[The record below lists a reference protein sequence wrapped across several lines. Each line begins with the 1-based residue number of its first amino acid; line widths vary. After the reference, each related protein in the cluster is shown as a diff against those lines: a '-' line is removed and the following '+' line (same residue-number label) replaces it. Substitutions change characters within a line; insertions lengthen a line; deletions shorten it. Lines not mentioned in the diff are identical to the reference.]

1 LLSRK
6 KGISGWG
13 ANQYSGE
20 KRGFVRVTAGG
31 ETIRAPPPPAGQ
43 KTPEGSHTMYHI
55 ISIRDFEKNDL
66 DHLLDRAEEFA
77 TGNYRSRM
85 LDGKLAALLFFEPST
100 RTRMSFATAMVRLG
114 GNSISVDSVEASSI
128 AKGETLADT
137 IRVVSGYADAIVLR
151 HPKEGAARLASEFAT
166 VPVINA
172 GDGAGQHPSQ
182 TLLDLYT
189 IRQSMPIEGLDV
201 GLLGDLRY
209 GRTAHSLALA
219 LSLYGVTLHTIAP
232 GGLDMP
238 ANIALELRERGME
251 VVEHA
256 DVEEVIQELDVL
268 YVTRI
273 QRERFPDSASYYN
286 VASSYRITPDHLSGV
301 REHLMIL
308 HPLPRAGEIDP
319 AVDQTPHARYFE
331 QARNGV
337 PVRMAL
343 LHEVMK

>member
-1 LLSRK
+1 
-6 KGISGWG
+6 
-13 ANQYSGE
+13 
-20 KRGFVRVTAGG
+20 
-31 ETIRAPPPPAGQ
+31 
-43 KTPEGSHTMYHI
+43 MYHI
-55 ISIRDFEKNDL
+55 ISIRDFERKDL
-66 DHLLDRAEEFA
+66 DYLLDRAEEFE
-77 TGNYRSRM
+77 TGRYPPG
-85 LDGKLAALLFFEPST
+85 LLEGKLVALLFFEPST
-100 RTRMSFATAMVRLG
+100 RTRMSFAAALARLG
-114 GNSISVDSVEASSI
+114 GQSISVDSVEASSI
-128 AKGETLADT
+128 VKGETLADT
-137 IRVVSGYADAIVLR
+137 IRVVSGYVDAIVLR
-151 HPKEGAARLASEFAT
+151 HPREGAARLAAEFAA

-189 IRQSMPIEGLDV
+189 IRKSMPLDGINV

-232 GGLDMP
+232 GGLEMP
-238 ANIALELRERGME
+238 VNITLELRERGVE

-256 DVEEVIQELDVL
+256 SVEEAIRELDVL

-273 QRERFPDSASYYN
+273 QRERFPDTASYYK
-286 VASSYRITPDHLSGV
+286 VASSYRITTQLLEGV
-301 REHLMIL
+301 RDNLMIL

-319 AVDQTPHARYFE
+319 AVDRTPYARYFE

-343 LHEVMK
+343 LHEVMR

>member
-1 LLSRK
+1 
-6 KGISGWG
+6 
-13 ANQYSGE
+13 
-20 KRGFVRVTAGG
+20 
-31 ETIRAPPPPAGQ
+31 
-43 KTPEGSHTMYHI
+43 MYHI
-55 ISIRDFEKNDL
+55 ISIRDLERSDI
-66 DHLLDRAEEFA
+66 DYLLDRAGEFDT
-77 TGNYRSRM
+77 TGYRSRV
-85 LDGKLAALLFFEPST
+85 LEDKLAALLFFEPST
-100 RTRMSFATAMVRLG
+100 RTRMSFATAMARLG
-114 GNSISVDSVEASSI
+114 GRWISVDSVEASSI
-128 AKGETLADT
+128 VKGETLADT
-137 IRVVSGYADAIVLR
+137 IRVMSNYADAIVLR

-189 IRQSMPIEGLDV
+189 IKQSMPIDGIDV

-232 GGLDMP
+232 GGLEMP
-238 ANIALELRERGME
+238 ASITLELRERGMK
-251 VVEHA
+251 VIEHA
-256 DVEEVIQELDVL
+256 DVGEVVRDLDVL

-286 VASSYRITPDHLSGV
+286 VASSYRITPDLLTDV
-301 REHLMIL
+301 RDNLMIL

-319 AVDQTPHARYFE
+319 AVDRTPYARYFE
-331 QARNGV
+331 QAKNGV

-343 LHEVMK
+343 LHEVMR

>member
-1 LLSRK
+1 
-6 KGISGWG
+6 
-13 ANQYSGE
+13 
-20 KRGFVRVTAGG
+20 
-31 ETIRAPPPPAGQ
+31 
-43 KTPEGSHTMYHI
+43 MYHI
-55 ISIRDFEKNDL
+55 ISIRDLERSDL
-66 DHLLDRAEEFA
+66 DYLLDRAQEFDN
-77 TGNYRSRM
+77 GNYRPRM
-85 LDGKLAALLFFEPST
+85 LSDKLAALLFFEPST
-100 RTRMSFATAMVRLG
+100 RTRMSFATAVARLG
-114 GNSISVDSVEASSI
+114 GRWIGVDSVEASSI
-128 AKGETLADT
+128 VKGETLADT
-137 IRVVSGYADAIVLR
+137 IRVVSSYADAIVLR

-189 IRQSMPIEGLDV
+189 IRQSMPVEGIDV

-232 GGLDMP
+232 GGLEMP
-238 ANIALELRERGME
+238 ASITLELKERGI
-251 VVEHA
+251 
-256 DVEEVIQELDVL
+256 EVIEHERVQDIIQNLDVL

-286 VASSYRITPDHLSGV
+286 VASSYRITPDLLDGV
-301 REHLMIL
+301 RDRLMIL

-319 AVDQTPHARYFE
+319 AVDRTPYARYFE
-331 QARNGV
+331 QAKNGV

-343 LHEVMK
+343 LYEVMK

>member
-1 LLSRK
+1 MGSEPVFRK
-6 KGISGWG
+6 EEGFCPCHGGRRNDPG
-13 ANQYSGE
+13 AG
-20 KRGFVRVTAGG
+20 
-31 ETIRAPPPPAGQ
+31 PPAGQ

-55 ISIRDFEKNDL
+55 ISIHDFEKNDL
-66 DHLLDRAEEFA
+66 DHLLDRAKEFD
-77 TGNYRSRM
+77 TGNYRSRV

-100 RTRMSFATAMVRLG
+100 RTRMSFATAMARLG

-232 GGLDMP
+232 GGLEMP
-238 ANIALELRERGME
+238 ANIALELREHGVE

-256 DVEEVIQELDVL
+256 DVEEVIRELDVL

-286 VASSYRITPDHLSGV
+286 VASSYRITPEQLSGV
-301 REHLMIL
+301 REDLMIL

-319 AVDQTPHARYFE
+319 AVDRTPHARYFE

>member
-1 LLSRK
+1 
-6 KGISGWG
+6 
-13 ANQYSGE
+13 
-20 KRGFVRVTAGG
+20 
-31 ETIRAPPPPAGQ
+31 
-43 KTPEGSHTMYHI
+43 MYHI
-55 ISIRDFEKNDL
+55 ISIRDLERSDI
-66 DHLLDRAEEFA
+66 DYLLDRAGEFD
-77 TGNYRSRM
+77 TGGYQSRA
-85 LDGKLAALLFFEPST
+85 LEDKIAALLFFEPST
-100 RTRMSFATAMVRLG
+100 RTRMSFATAMARLG
-114 GNSISVDSVEASSI
+114 GRWISVDSVEASSI
-128 AKGETLADT
+128 VKGETLADT
-137 IRVVSGYADAIVLR
+137 IRVMSNYADAIVLR

-189 IRQSMPIEGLDV
+189 IKQSMPVDGIDV

-232 GGLDMP
+232 GGLEMP
-238 ANIALELRERGME
+238 ASITLELRERGME
-251 VVEHA
+251 VIEHA
-256 DVEEVIQELDVL
+256 DVGEVIRDLDVL

-286 VASSYRITPDHLSGV
+286 VASSYRITPDVLTDV
-301 REHLMIL
+301 RDNLMIL

-319 AVDQTPHARYFE
+319 AVDRTPYARYFE
-331 QARNGV
+331 QAKNGV

>member
-1 LLSRK
+1 
-6 KGISGWG
+6 
-13 ANQYSGE
+13 
-20 KRGFVRVTAGG
+20 
-31 ETIRAPPPPAGQ
+31 
-43 KTPEGSHTMYHI
+43 MYHI
-55 ISIRDFEKNDL
+55 ISIRDLERKDL
-66 DHLLDRAEEFA
+66 DYLLDRAREFE
-77 TGNYRSRM
+77 TGNCRSCR
-85 LDGKLAALLFFEPST
+85 LEDKLAALLFFEPST
-100 RTRMSFATAMVRLG
+100 RTRMSFATAMARLG
-114 GNSISVDSVEASSI
+114 GRSISVDSVEASSI
-128 AKGETLADT
+128 VKGETLADT

-189 IRQSMPIEGLDV
+189 IRQSTPIDGLDV

-219 LSLYGVTLHTIAP
+219 LSLYDVTLHTIAP
-232 GGLDMP
+232 GGLEMP
-238 ANIALELRERGME
+238 ANLTLELRERGME
-251 VVEHA
+251 VIEHEN
-256 DVEEVIQELDVL
+256 VEEVIQELDVL

-286 VASSYRITPDHLSGV
+286 VASSYRITPDLLAGV
-301 REHLMIL
+301 RDNLMIL

-319 AVDQTPHARYFE
+319 AVDHTPYARYFE
-331 QARNGV
+331 QAKNGV

-343 LHEVMK
+343 LHEVMQ

>member
-1 LLSRK
+1 
-6 KGISGWG
+6 
-13 ANQYSGE
+13 
-20 KRGFVRVTAGG
+20 
-31 ETIRAPPPPAGQ
+31 
-43 KTPEGSHTMYHI
+43 MYHI
-55 ISIRDFEKNDL
+55 ISIRDFEREDL
-66 DHLLDRAEEFA
+66 DYLLDRAEVFE
-77 TGNYRSRM
+77 TGRYPPGLLKDR
-85 LDGKLAALLFFEPST
+85 LVALLFFEPST
-100 RTRMSFATAMVRLG
+100 RTRMSFAAALARLG
-114 GNSISVDSVEASSI
+114 GQSISVDSVEASSI
-128 AKGETLADT
+128 VKGETLADT
-137 IRVVSGYADAIVLR
+137 IRVVSGYVDAIVLR
-151 HPKEGAARLASEFAT
+151 HPKEGAARLAAEFSS

-189 IRQSMPIEGLDV
+189 IRKSMPLDGIDA

-232 GGLDMP
+232 TGLEMP
-238 ANIALELRERGME
+238 VNIAVELRERGVE

-256 DVEEVIQELDVL
+256 SVEEAIRELDVL

-273 QRERFPDSASYYN
+273 QRERFPDTASYYN
-286 VASSYRITPDHLSGV
+286 VASSYRITTQLLEGV
-301 REHLMIL
+301 RDHLMIL

-319 AVDQTPHARYFE
+319 AVDRTPYARYFE

-343 LHEVMK
+343 LHEVMR

>member
-1 LLSRK
+1 MDLCAR
-6 KGISGWG
+6 
-13 ANQYSGE
+13 
-20 KRGFVRVTAGG
+20 T
-31 ETIRAPPPPAGQ
+31 PADG
-43 KTPEGSHTMYHI
+43 KPPEGSRTMYHI
-55 ISIRDFEKNDL
+55 ISIRDFERSDL
-66 DHLLDRAEEFA
+66 DYLLDRAEEFD
-77 TGNYRSRM
+77 TLGYRSRA
-85 LDGKLAALLFFEPST
+85 LEDKLAALLFFEPST
-100 RTRMSFATAMVRLG
+100 RTRMSFATAMARLG
-114 GNSISVDSVEASSI
+114 GRWISVDSVEASSI
-128 AKGETLADT
+128 VKGETLADT
-137 IRVVSGYADAIVLR
+137 IRVLSSYADTIVLR

-189 IRQSMPIEGLDV
+189 IRQSMPIDGIDV

-232 GGLDMP
+232 GGLEMP
-238 ANIALELRERGME
+238 ANITLELRERGTE
-251 VVEHA
+251 VIEHA
-256 DVEEVIQELDVL
+256 DVEEVIRDLDVL

-286 VASSYRITPDHLSGV
+286 VASSYRITPDLLTGV
-301 REHLMIL
+301 RENLMIL

-319 AVDQTPHARYFE
+319 AVDRTPYARYFE
-331 QARNGV
+331 QAKNGV

>member
-1 LLSRK
+1 
-6 KGISGWG
+6 
-13 ANQYSGE
+13 
-20 KRGFVRVTAGG
+20 
-31 ETIRAPPPPAGQ
+31 
-43 KTPEGSHTMYHI
+43 MYHI
-55 ISIRDFEKNDL
+55 ISIRDFERKDL
-66 DHLLDRAEEFA
+66 DYLLDRAQEFD
-77 TGNYRSRM
+77 TGNYPPRM
-85 LDGKLAALLFFEPST
+85 LEDKLAALLFVEPST
-100 RTRMSFATAMVRLG
+100 RTRMSFATAMARLG
-114 GNSISVDSVEASSI
+114 GRWISVDSVEASSI
-128 AKGETLADT
+128 VKGETLADT
-137 IRVVSGYADAIVLR
+137 IRVLSGYADAIVLR

-189 IRQSMPIEGLDV
+189 IRQSMPVDGISV

-219 LSLYGVTLHTIAP
+219 LSLYGVKLHTIAP
-232 GGLDMP
+232 EGLEMP
-238 ANIALELRERGME
+238 ESITLELRERGME
-251 VVEHA
+251 VVEHK
-256 DVEEVIQELDVL
+256 DVQEVIQDLDVL

-286 VASSYRITPDHLSGV
+286 VASSYRITPDLFSGV

-319 AVDQTPHARYFE
+319 AVDQTPYARYFE

-343 LHEVMK
+343 LNEVMK